1 MRGCAISTQLVCWCY
16 APGLYLFGRWVNYTG
31 RGLVSDCGLG
41 VPAPLVAAASG
52 SMLTFNFKWHIISY
66 MKRDS
71 RLSSVLH
78 ALLHMA
84 EHEGPVTSDSLA
96 QCLGTNP
103 VVVRRTLAYL
113 RKAGI
118 VTSDRGHAG
127 GWRILADLGAV
138 TLRQLHE
145 ALGEPAM
152 FAMANRNETPQC
164 LVEQSVNAAL
174 AGAFAEAE
182 ALLLQRFSEI
192 TLADLAADFARRH
205 AAAHHNR
212 H

>member
-1 MRGCAISTQLVCWCY
+1 
-16 APGLYLFGRWVNYTG
+16 
-31 RGLVSDCGLG
+31 
-41 VPAPLVAAASG
+41 
-52 SMLTFNFKWHIISY
+52 

-78 ALLHMA
+78 ALLHMSQSN
-84 EHEGPVTSDSLA
+84 GPVTSDTLA

-103 VVVRRTLAYL
+103 VVVRRTMGYL
-113 RKAGI
+113 REAGI

-127 GWRILADLGAV
+127 GWRIHVDLGLI

-152 FAMANRNETPQC
+152 FAIGNRNENPQC

-174 AGAFAEAE
+174 EDTFNEAE
-182 ALLLQRFSEI
+182 ALLLKRFSEL

-205 AAAHHNR
+205 AAAQHNR
-212 H
+212 S

>member
-1 MRGCAISTQLVCWCY
+1 
-16 APGLYLFGRWVNYTG
+16 
-31 RGLVSDCGLG
+31 
-41 VPAPLVAAASG
+41 
-52 SMLTFNFKWHIISY
+52 

-84 EHEGPVTSDSLA
+84 EHKEPLTSEVLA

-103 VVVRRTLAYL
+103 VVVRRTMGML
-113 RKAGI
+113 REAGL

-127 GWRILADLGAV
+127 GWRIAVDLNTV

-145 ALGEPAM
+145 ALGEPAI
-152 FAMANRNETPQC
+152 FAVGSRNENPQC

-174 AGAFAEAE
+174 DNAFAEAE
-182 ALLLQRFSEI
+182 ALLLHRFQNI
-192 TLADLAADFARRH
+192 TLAELAADFTRRH
-205 AAAHHNR
+205 AAR
-212 H
+212 RSSRK

>member
-1 MRGCAISTQLVCWCY
+1 
-16 APGLYLFGRWVNYTG
+16 
-31 RGLVSDCGLG
+31 
-41 VPAPLVAAASG
+41 
-52 SMLTFNFKWHIISY
+52 

-84 EHEGPVTSDSLA
+84 EQEGRMTSDALA

-103 VVVRRTLAYL
+103 VVVRRTMGFL
-113 RKAGI
+113 RDAGI
-118 VTSDRGHAG
+118 VQSERGHAG
-127 GWRILADLGAV
+127 GWRIQADLRQV

-152 FAMANRNETPQC
+152 FAIGNRHEAPEC

-174 AGAFAEAE
+174 EGAFAEAE

-205 AAAHHNR
+205 AAIRRKRN
-212 H
+212 

>member
-1 MRGCAISTQLVCWCY
+1 
-16 APGLYLFGRWVNYTG
+16 
-31 RGLVSDCGLG
+31 
-41 VPAPLVAAASG
+41 
-52 SMLTFNFKWHIISY
+52 

-84 EHEGPVTSDSLA
+84 EQEGPVTSDALA

-103 VVVRRTLAYL
+103 VVVRRTMAYL
-113 RKAGI
+113 REAGI

-127 GWRILADLGAV
+127 GWRFHADLGSV

-152 FAMANRNETPQC
+152 FAIGNRNEAPEC
-164 LVEQSVNAAL
+164 LVEQAVNAAL
-174 AGAFAEAE
+174 EDTFAEAE
-182 ALLLQRFSEI
+182 ALLLKRFSEI

-205 AAAHHNR
+205 AAVR
-212 H
+212 RKRS

>member
-1 MRGCAISTQLVCWCY
+1 
-16 APGLYLFGRWVNYTG
+16 
-31 RGLVSDCGLG
+31 
-41 VPAPLVAAASG
+41 
-52 SMLTFNFKWHIISY
+52 

-78 ALLHMA
+78 ALLHTA
-84 EHEGPVTSDSLA
+84 EQEGPVTSEVLA
-96 QCLGTNP
+96 RCLGTNP
-103 VVVRRTLAYL
+103 VVVRRTMGYL

-127 GWRILADLGAV
+127 GWRIHADLGTV

-152 FAMANRNETPQC
+152 FAMGNRNETPEC

-174 AGAFAEAE
+174 EGSFAEAE
-182 ALLLQRFSEI
+182 ALLLRRFSEI

-205 AAAHHNR
+205 AAAR
-212 H
+212 RKRS